1 MSSAHRRS
9 AVSVTHTLSG
19 LGLFAAVS
27 IGVGGMIGAGIF
39 SILGVVAGVSGT
51 ALPVSFVI
59 GGGVALLAAY
69 SYLKL
74 GIRYPSV
81 GGASQ
86 FLVEEYGDG
95 LLSGALNIF
104 QYFAYV
110 IAIALYAR
118 GFAGYALTFFPNV
131 TSSWLD
137 EAFAVGIV
145 VLFTLVN
152 FLGSRVMGRAESAI
166 VAIKV
171 SVLVLFIAAGI
182 FFIAP
187 DRLAPSGWGAPQNLL
202 FGAGILF
209 IGYEGF
215 GLITNAAGEMTNPR
229 RELPRAIWLA
239 VAIVIAIYVLVAIV
253 VIGNLS
259 ISTLKAAEDSALAEA
274 AKPFLGQFGFTLI
287 AIAALLSTSSA
298 VNATLFGAA
307 NVSYQVAKDG
317 ELPESFTRKV
327 WSHNS
332 EGLFITAA
340 LVIVFVMLFDLG
352 PIAMMGS
359 AAFLIVYAAVSFGHL
374 RIHQQTGASPTILWA
389 SLISLLIMFVVL
401 TIYIL
406 GNQPAALVA
415 LVVTLVVSVFAE
427 WAYRRRTGRRL
438 HQLGERQSEENPLE
452 SSESEESKQ

>member
-1 MSSAHRRS
+1 MSNVRQHPTGAAAPAPR
-9 AVSVTHTLSG
+9 G
-19 LGLFAAVS
+19 LGLPAAVS

-51 ALPVSFVI
+51 ALPVSFVL
-59 GGGVALLAAY
+59 GGAVAILAAY

-74 GIRYPSV
+74 GVRYPSV

-95 LLSGALNIF
+95 LRSGALNIF
-104 QYFAYV
+104 QYFAYI

-118 GFAGYALTFFPNV
+118 GFAGYATTFFPNS
-131 TSSWLD
+131 TAAWLD
-137 EAFAVGIV
+137 EAFAVGVV

-152 FLGSRVMGRAESAI
+152 FLGSRIMGQAETAI

-171 SVLVLFIAAGI
+171 GVLVLFIAAGI
-182 FFIAP
+182 FFIEP
-187 DRLAPSGWGAPQNLL
+187 DRLAPAGWGEPQNLL

-229 RELPRAIWLA
+229 RELPRAIYLA
-239 VAIVIAIYVLVAIV
+239 VGIVILIYVLVAIV

-259 ISTLKAAEDSALAEA
+259 IYALKAAEESALAEA

-317 ELPESFTRKV
+317 ELPQSFTRKV
-327 WSHNS
+327 WSRNS
-332 EGLFITAA
+332 EGLFITTS
-340 LVIVFVMLFDLG
+340 LVIVFVVLFDLG

-359 AAFLIVYAAVSFGHL
+359 AAFLIVYAAVSLGHL
-374 RIHQQTGASPTILWA
+374 RVHRQTGAKPAIIWA
-389 SLISLLIMFVVL
+389 SLITLLAMFVLLI
-401 TIYIL
+401 IYIMS
-406 GNQPAALVA
+406 NQPAAA
-415 LVVTLVVSVFAE
+415 LALIVTLAVSVLIE
-427 WAYRRRTGRRL
+427 WAYRRWTGRRL
-438 HQLGERQSEENPLE
+438 HRLAEAPGEEDPPEGGQSPR
-452 SSESEESKQ
+452 SR

>member
-1 MSSAHRRS
+1 
-9 AVSVTHTLSG
+9 
-19 LGLFAAVS
+19 
-27 IGVGGMIGAGIF
+27 MIGAGIF
-39 SILGVVAGVSGT
+39 SILGVVASVSGT
-51 ALPVSFVI
+51 ALPISFLL
-59 GGGVALLAAY
+59 GGVVAILAAY

-74 GIRYPSV
+74 GVRYPSV

-86 FLVEEYGDG
+86 FLVEEYGNG
-95 LLSGALNIF
+95 LRSGALNIF
-104 QYFAYV
+104 QYFAYI

-118 GFAGYALTFFPNV
+118 GFAGYATTFFPNS
-131 TSSWLD
+131 TTAWLD

-145 VLFTLVN
+145 ALFTLVN
-152 FLGSRVMGRAESAI
+152 FLGSRVMGRAETAI

-171 SVLVLFIAAGI
+171 GVLVLFIAAGI
-182 FFIAP
+182 FFVEP
-187 DRLAPSGWGAPQNLL
+187 GRLAPSGWGESQNIL

-229 RELPRAIWLA
+229 RELPRAIYLS
-239 VAIVIAIYVLVAIV
+239 VAMVIAIYLLVAVV

-259 ISTLKAAEDSALAEA
+259 ISALRAAEDSALAEA
-274 AKPFLGQFGFTLI
+274 ARPFLGQFGFTLI

-327 WSHNS
+327 WSRNS
-332 EGLFITAA
+332 EGLFITAG
-340 LVIVFVMLFDLG
+340 LVIVFVALFDLG

-359 AAFLIVYAAVSFGHL
+359 AAFLVVYGAVSFGHL
-374 RIHQQTGASPTILWA
+374 RIHHETGARPTIIWA
-389 SLISLLIMFVVL
+389 SLIALLVMFVL
-401 TIYIL
+401 LMIYIL
-406 GNQPAALVA
+406 NNQPAAAVA
-415 LVVTLVVSVFAE
+415 LVVTLGISLLVE

-438 HQLGERQSEENPLE
+438 HRLAETLCEENPPE
-452 SSESEESKQ
+452 SGQSRRSR

>member
-1 MSSAHRRS
+1 MSSVHRRS
-9 AVSVTHTLSG
+9 AGPVTHTPGG

-104 QYFAYV
+104 QYLAYV

-118 GFAGYALTFFPNV
+118 GFAGYAATFFPNV
-131 TSSWLD
+131 TSGWID
-137 EAFAVGIV
+137 EAFAAGIV

-152 FLGSRVMGRAESAI
+152 FLGSRVMGRAETAI

-171 SVLVLFIAAGI
+171 GVLVLFIAAGI
-182 FFIAP
+182 FSVKP
-187 DRLAPSGWGAPQNLL
+187 DRLAPSGWGEPQNLL

-215 GLITNAAGEMTNPR
+215 GLITNAAGEMVNPR
-229 RELPRAIWLA
+229 RELPRAIYLS
-239 VAIVIAIYVLVAIV
+239 VAIVITIYVLVAVV

-259 ISTLKAAEDSALAEA
+259 ISTLRAAEDSALAEA
-274 AKPFLGQFGFTLI
+274 ARPFLGQFGFTLI
-287 AIAALLSTSSA
+287 AVAALLSTSSA

-317 ELPESFTRKV
+317 QLPESFTRKV
-327 WSHNS
+327 WSRNS
-332 EGLFITAA
+332 EGLFITSG
-340 LVIVFVMLFDLG
+340 LVIVFVALFDLG

-374 RIHQQTGASPTILWA
+374 RIHRETGARPTILWA
-389 SLISLLIMFVVL
+389 SLITLLVMFVL
-401 TIYIL
+401 LMIYIL
-406 GNQPAALVA
+406 NNQPAAAVA
-415 LVVTLVVSVFAE
+415 LLATLAISVVVE
-427 WAYRRRTGRRL
+427 WVYRRRTGRRL
-438 HQLGERQSEENPLE
+438 QCLDDKSHRRNSHEVG
-452 SSESEESKQ
+452 